1 MGVRIQM
8 LFPGIFFIKYKVS
21 DLIEE
26 TALQN
31 MTTAELRNKVEVLVI
46 DDQDFAAEDYLR
58 KNGFRIVHKKDI
70 DNINDVSAYAV
81 ILCDI
86 RGVGKGLGSAKEGAF
101 VIKEIKA
108 RYPGKQVIAYTGS
121 SYDPAYN
128 EYMNL
133 ADAVIS
139 KGISIEDWTTIVDE
153 QIQKAVD
160 PIYQWE
166 RIRKN
171 LLECGVST
179 IYVAELENKYVKA
192 IKKKNFSDLTKLAED
207 ANEQTRGMIAD
218 FVSSVCAKVILG
230 SI

>member
-1 MGVRIQM
+1 M
-8 LFPGIFFIKYKVS
+8 
-21 DLIEE
+21 
-26 TALQN
+26 
-31 MTTAELRNKVEVLVI
+31 
-46 DDQDFAAEDYLR
+46 
-58 KNGFRIVHKKDI
+58 
-70 DNINDVSAYAV
+70 
-81 ILCDI
+81 
-86 RGVGKGLGSAKEGAF
+86 
-101 VIKEIKA
+101 
-108 RYPGKQVIAYTGS
+108 IAYTGS

-179 IYVAELENKYVKA
+179 IYVADLLIKVKLPN
-192 IKKKNFSDLTKLAED
+192 KKNSLT
-207 ANEQTRGMIAD
+207 NR
-218 FVSSVCAKVILG
+218 CP
-230 SI
+230 

>member
-86 RGVGKGLGSAKEGAF
+86 RGVGKGLGSAQEAAMTQH
-101 VIKEIKA
+101 I
-108 RYPGKQVIAYTGS
+108 
-121 SYDPAYN
+121 
-128 EYMNL
+128 MN
-133 ADAVIS
+133 I
-139 KGISIEDWTTIVDE
+139 
-153 QIQKAVD
+153 
-160 PIYQWE
+160 
-166 RIRKN
+166 
-171 LLECGVST
+171 
-179 IYVAELENKYVKA
+179 
-192 IKKKNFSDLTKLAED
+192 
-207 ANEQTRGMIAD
+207 
-218 FVSSVCAKVILG
+218 
-230 SI
+230 